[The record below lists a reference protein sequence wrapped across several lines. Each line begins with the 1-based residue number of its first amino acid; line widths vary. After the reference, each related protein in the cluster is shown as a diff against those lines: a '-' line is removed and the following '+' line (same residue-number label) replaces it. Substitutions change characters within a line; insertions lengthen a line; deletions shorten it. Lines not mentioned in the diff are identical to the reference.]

1 MSLTTALAE
10 LQSTNCALQQSIA
23 ELVMTV
29 HEDRPKD
36 SDIAAVDALCEVVL
50 EVQASA
56 AAAGSV
62 IDSIADVRNLPSALA
77 RVHSAT
83 SECAL
88 RYWRD
93 LRSHGALSRLR
104 TTASRRGVEWRTWQ
118 GSVEQS
124 ELRCEAPL
132 QRSTES
138 VETAWREIGELL
150 SLYLPNTSEQQAQ
163 ASASAAPMSAR
174 RSS

>member
-1 MSLTTALAE
+1 MSMTTALAE
-10 LQSTNCALQQSIA
+10 LQSANSALQQTIA

-29 HEDRPKD
+29 HEDRPSD
-36 SDIAAVDALCEVVL
+36 SDIAAVDALLEVVS

-56 AAAGSV
+56 AAAGAE
-62 IDSIADVRNLPSALA
+62 IDAITAVQAMPLALA

-104 TTASRRGVEWRTWQ
+104 TAARGRGIEWRTWQ

-124 ELRCEAPL
+124 ESRCEAPL
-132 QRSTES
+132 QRSMES
-138 VETAWREIGELL
+138 VETAWREVGELL
-150 SLYLPNTSEQQAQ
+150 SLYLPNTPEHQAQ
-163 ASASAAPMSAR
+163 ASASVTSMSAR
-174 RSS
+174 RPS

>member
-1 MSLTTALAE
+1 MSMTTAFAE
-10 LQSTNCALQQSIA
+10 LQSANSALQQSIA

-29 HEDRPKD
+29 HEDRPGD

-104 TTASRRGVEWRTWQ
+104 TTARRRGIEWRTWQ

-132 QRSTES
+132 QRSMES
-138 VETAWREIGELL
+138 VETAWREVGELL
-150 SLYLPNTSEQQAQ
+150 SLYLLNPTEQPAR
-163 ASASAAPMSAR
+163 ASASAKPMSAR
-174 RSS
+174 RPS